1 MSRLMVFC
9 ALGLCLSSVQA
20 WKFSGNAAAELQWFP
35 NSAQFDGQMDENLTF
50 SFQPKTSHEWNNRN
64 DLFSME
70 LFFRLDDKDEN
81 RQHADIRELKWLHV
95 SGDNEWRLGIDTV
108 FWGVTESQH
117 LVDVINQTDRVE
129 GFDGED
135 KLGQPMLH
143 YTRILDDGVF
153 HAFLLAGFREPEFRS
168 LDGRLRFPLPVDADR
183 SIYQSSDE
191 EKHLDVA
198 LRYKHFFGD
207 SEIGLSLFK
216 GTNRDPL
223 LIAHQSQSILI
234 PYYEQMSQFGLDLQ
248 TISGNWIWKLEA
260 IYRDVDSGSFSA
272 ATGGFE
278 YTFYGIVD
286 SAVDMGTLVEYSV
299 DDRSENTAVLDND
312 LFAGLRFAFNDVQS
326 SEVLAGFIFD
336 IENDSNSL
344 RVESSRRLGDEWKV
358 TAELQLFNQIDEA
371 DPLFAFSQDDFLLIE
386 LARYF

>member
-9 ALGLCLSSVQA
+9 VLGLCFSSVQA
-20 WKFSGNAAAELQWFP
+20 WKYSGNVAAELQWFP
-35 NSAQFDGQMDENLTF
+35 KSALFDGQMDENLTF